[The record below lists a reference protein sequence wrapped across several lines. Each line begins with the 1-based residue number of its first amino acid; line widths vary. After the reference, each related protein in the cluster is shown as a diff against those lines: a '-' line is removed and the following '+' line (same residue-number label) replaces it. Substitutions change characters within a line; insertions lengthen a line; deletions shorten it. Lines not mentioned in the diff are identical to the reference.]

1 MLLEPELEVEI
12 DPQGSSR
19 SRGGHLHGNARGN
32 NFNFADRHGY
42 HVEDLEKLPVTGHV
56 NYYLS
61 NSDPSTLMDI
71 RAVHPSGSF
80 QHSIQQTLGPILT
93 PSPLVRLYPDVVKM
107 EGKNEILGFFFS
119 LAS

>member
-80 QHSIQQTLGPILT
+80 QHSIQQTVGPILT
-93 PSPLVRLYPDVVKM
+93 RLVRLYPDVVKM

>member
-56 NYYLS
+56 NYLL
-61 NSDPSTLMDI
+61 THTI
-71 RAVHPSGSF
+71 I
-80 QHSIQQTLGPILT
+80 SIIESKIFYVVRGVILHH
-93 PSPLVRLYPDVVKM
+93 
-107 EGKNEILGFFFS
+107 
-119 LAS
+119 